1 MVLIPIPAFTAHMQN
16 VPVKIVYMVHIH
28 VNITSGALIMKSTD
42 YTTILNKLINEFP
55 TMNPTLLD
63 ETLHE
68 AVTTLLERKHIEME
82 PDNE

>member
-1 MVLIPIPAFTAHMQN
+1 MVLILIHASIARMQN
-16 VPVKIVYMVHIH
+16 IPVTIVCMVHTH
-28 VNITSGALIMKSTD
+28 VNITSGAIIMKSTD

-68 AVTTLLERKHIEME
+68 AVITLLERKHIEME
-82 PDNE
+82 PDDE

>member
-1 MVLIPIPAFTAHMQN
+1 MVLIPIPASIARMQN
-16 VPVKIVYMVHIH
+16 IPVTIVCMVHIH

-68 AVTTLLERKHIEME
+68 AVTTLLKRKHIKME
-82 PDNE
+82 PDDE

>member
-1 MVLIPIPAFTAHMQN
+1 MESREHMK
-16 VPVKIVYMVHIH
+16 P
-28 VNITSGALIMKSTD
+28 TD

-68 AVTTLLERKHIEME
+68 AVITLLERKHIEME
-82 PDNE
+82 PDDE